1 MSHFEYL
8 MVMVSIILGLGATQ
22 ALRGLSKLARSHRPF
37 LPVALWGATLF
48 YLNIQ
53 VWWGYW
59 DMADVAAWTQP
70 TYYIIVL
77 LPCALFA
84 AIELLMPI
92 GAGAETDWEKHYFS
106 IRPWFFGV
114 LITFQTVATL
124 ASYIISDVPLT
135 HPYRI
140 EGQTIPLVFSL
151 GAVVHDQRYQ
161 SAAELLDITEETME
175 QARQAG
181 ANRHL
186 IVPAYGSAPM
196 EYMAPYN

>member
-1 MSHFEYL
+1 MRGSSDLDAREAKGALH
-8 MVMVSIILGLGATQ
+8 GLPIAV
-22 ALRGLSKLARSHRPF
+22 K
-37 LPVALWGATLF
+37 
-48 YLNIQ
+48 
-53 VWWGYW
+53 
-59 DMADVAAWTQP
+59 DMADVAGWTQL

-124 ASYIISDVPLT
+124 ASYIIGDVPLT

-140 EGQTIPLVFSL
+140 IQVGVIAVASVGLFTSRPRAHIWISGAYMTTMLVGQFLYRMGPKLAS
-151 GAVVHDQRYQ
+151 
-161 SAAELLDITEETME
+161 
-175 QARQAG
+175 
-181 ANRHL
+181 
-186 IVPAYGSAPM
+186 
-196 EYMAPYN
+196 

>member
-1 MSHFEYL
+1 MSLFEFL

-59 DMADVAAWTQP
+59 DMADVAGWTQL

-84 AIELLMPI
+84 AIERAME
-92 GAGAETDWEKHYFS
+92 AGQKTQRDRE
-106 IRPWFFGV
+106 
-114 LITFQTVATL
+114 Q
-124 ASYIISDVPLT
+124 
-135 HPYRI
+135 
-140 EGQTIPLVFSL
+140 GQAHHGDPLVI
-151 GAVVHDQRYQ
+151 R
-161 SAAELLDITEETME
+161 
-175 QARQAG
+175 
-181 ANRHL
+181 
-186 IVPAYGSAPM
+186 
-196 EYMAPYN
+196 